1 MSEEKHL
8 CPALST
14 RGSMASG
21 PSPMDGAG
29 PRAYRFGDFTL
40 DLEAHR
46 LDRAGRDVPLQ
57 PKVFE
62 TLRCLLER
70 QGRLVTKRELHDR
83 VWGDIAVSD
92 GAIVRCIGELRRALG
107 DSVTKPRYL
116 ETVPRVGYR
125 FINRVEGLGPAVP
138 AEPLASVPRRSV
150 RSLVVLPFV
159 NLSEEPG
166 QEYFADGFTDLL
178 TADLGRVAALRV
190 ISRTSAMCYRTTTK
204 PLPAIAAELGVDT
217 AIEGSILRAGGRV
230 RITVQLIEAP
240 TDHHL
245 WARSYEHEAHDILG
259 LQREV
264 ARDVTAAIHVAL
276 SADESQR
283 LGTRRTVEPEA
294 HEAYLKG
301 CHFWHK
307 RTAEDIGRS
316 VACFQHAIE
325 RDPLYA
331 PPHAGL
337 AQASGIA
344 GFFGYAP
351 PSLAFG
357 QMKAQATTALRLD
370 PTLAEAHAC
379 LAAVDLFYEWNWR
392 AALDGFQRALDQ
404 NPSHVVA
411 REWHGWCLFV
421 LGRSEEALAEIE
433 RARAIDPL
441 SVRAHA
447 AVAMALYFSRQHH
460 RAIDFL
466 KRAVELDSQFA
477 DAYCGLGLNYQQL
490 GMWDDAFAAFNTA
503 LTLSKRGPEDVASL
517 GFACGVA
524 GRTAEAGALLAELG
538 ATASER
544 YVPPVYVAAVHAGLG
559 NTGEACAWLE
569 RGLAERSSWL
579 VFLRVDPW
587 WDGLRATPRFRQ
599 LLQEMQL

>member
-1 MSEEKHL
+1 MGN
-8 CPALST
+8 T
-14 RGSMASG
+14 
-21 PSPMDGAG
+21 G

-46 LDRAGRDVPLQ
+46 LASQGRDIPLQ

-62 TLRCLLER
+62 TLRCLLEGH
-70 QGRLVTKRELHDR
+70 GRLISKRDLHDR
-83 VWGDIAVSD
+83 VWGDVAVSD
-92 GAIVRCIGELRRALG
+92 GAIVRCIAELRKALG
-107 DSVTKPRYL
+107 DAATESQYL
-116 ETVPRVGYR
+116 ETVPRLGYR
-125 FINRVEGLGPAVP
+125 FIGRVEAVSSAPRAQAVAGPARHP
-138 AEPLASVPRRSV
+138 V

-159 NLSEEPG
+159 NVSEEPG

-190 ISRTSAMCYRTTTK
+190 ISRTSAMSYRATTK

-217 AIEGSILRAGGRV
+217 AIEGSVLRAGGRV

-245 WARSYEHEAHDILG
+245 WAHSYERDLHDILR

-264 ARDVTAAIHVAL
+264 ARDITAAIHVAL
-276 SADESQR
+276 SADESRR
-283 LGTRRTVEPEA
+283 LGASRAVDPEA

-307 RTAEDIGRS
+307 RTQEDVGRS
-316 VACFQHAIE
+316 LVCFQQAIE

-331 PPHAGL
+331 PPYAGL
-337 AQASGIA
+337 AQAAGLA

-351 PSLAFG
+351 PAEAFA
-357 QMKAQATTALRLD
+357 QMKAQATAARRLD

-392 AALDGFQRALDQ
+392 AAEEGFRTALDQ
-404 NPSHVVA
+404 NPSHSVT
-411 REWHGWCLFV
+411 REWYGWCLFA
-421 LGRSEEALAEIE
+421 LGRPDDALAEIQ
-433 RARAIDPL
+433 RAREMDPL

-447 AVAMALYFSRQHH
+447 AVAMALYFLRQHD
-460 RAIDFL
+460 RAIEFL
-466 KRAVELDSQFA
+466 QRAVELDSHFA
-477 DAYCGLGLNYQQL
+477 DAHCGLGLNYQQQAQ
-490 GMWDDAFAAFNTA
+490 WERSFAEFDRA
-503 LTLSKRGPEDVASL
+503 LALSGRSAEDVASL
-517 GFACGVA
+517 GFASAVA
-524 GRTAEAGALLAELG
+524 GRTAEARALLAELE
-538 ATASER
+538 ALTTRR
-544 YVPPVYVAAVHAGLG
+544 YVPPVYVAAIHAGLG
-559 NTGEACAWLE
+559 NTEEACDWLE

-587 WDGLRATPRFRQ
+587 WDSLRASPRFDWI
-599 LLQEMQL
+599 LQQMSL